1 MGDRN
6 TLWTKRY
13 NTIMSET
20 LFIDNKYNHIATQ
33 KHQKGVNTGYVV
45 ENIASLKY
53 SLSEK
58 TFSGQVSF
66 AVN

>member
-1 MGDRN
+1 
-6 TLWTKRY
+6 
-13 NTIMSET
+13 MSET
-20 LFIDNKYNHIATQ
+20 LFIDNKYNHIATKKQ
-33 KHQKGVNTGYVV
+33 QKGVNTGYVV